1 MEFPAQFHYTK
12 EHEWIEVKGDV
23 ATIGITKFA
32 IEQLGDVVH
41 LDLPKVGTAFKSHDT
56 FGTIESTKTV
66 SDLYTPAS
74 GKVTEVNTA
83 LTNAPEEIAED
94 PYVKG
99 WLIKMTLDEAPTK
112 LMTAAEYAKYVA
124 EDSH

>member
-1 MEFPAQFHYTK
+1 MSLPENLQYTK
-12 EHEWIEVKGDV
+12 EHEWILIQGNT
-23 ATIGITKFA
+23 ATVGITKFA

-41 LDLPKVGTAFKSHDT
+41 LDLPKVGTEYKSHDT

-66 SDLYTPAS
+66 SDLYSPAA
-74 GKVTEVNTA
+74 GKVTEVNSA

-99 WLIKMTLDEAPTK
+99 WLIKMSLDGDPAG
-112 LMTAAEYAKYVA
+112 LMSAAEYAKYIA
-124 EDSH
+124 EDH